1 MKRNAAFCKDFS
13 KVWVVK
19 AICRD
24 CLWTGAEQPKRCPQC
39 GSPRMVR
46 HDELDT
52 LTIAH
57 MDCDAFY
64 ASVEKRDRPELRDKP
79 VLVGGGKRGVVSA
92 ACYVARQYG
101 VKSAMP
107 MFKALKA
114 CPDAVVI
121 KPDFSKYVP
130 VSKQVFDVLRSLT
143 PLVQTLSLD
152 EAWMDLSGT
161 ERLNGGPPALQL
173 VKAQRRIEDLTGL
186 TVSIGLAPNKFL
198 AKIASEMDKPRG
210 FSVIGAAEA
219 QSFLADKP
227 VSIIPGVGPAFAR
240 SLQSSGY
247 VTVGDIA
254 RADLK
259 ALASQFGEHGM
270 RLHRLA
276 HGRDS
281 RPVDPEGERKGM
293 SKETTFFEDISDLKG
308 LEDELWPLCE
318 QLAAKARK
326 TGVASRVV
334 VLKLRTSEFKILT
347 RRRTLPE
354 PVQTA
359 RVLFQEAREMLAREI
374 DGRAFRLIGIGMAD
388 LFDIDGE
395 ARALFESDSERVLKT
410 ETAVDR
416 LRSKF
421 GDAAVVSGRALK
433 R

>member
-13 KVWVVK
+13 KVWVLK

-24 CLWTGAEQPKRCPQC
+24 CLWTGKEQPPRCPQC
-39 GSPRMVR
+39 ASPRLIR
-46 HDELDT
+46 HDELDR
-52 LTIAH
+52 LAIAH

-64 ASVEKRDRPELRDKP
+64 ASVEKRDRPELRDRP

-107 MFKALKA
+107 MFKALQA

-121 KPDFSKYVP
+121 KPDFSKYAP
-130 VSKQVFDVLRSLT
+130 VSKQVFHILRGLT

-210 FSVIGAAEA
+210 FSVIGAGEA
-219 QSFLADKP
+219 QAFLADKP

-240 SLQSSGY
+240 SLNAAGF

-259 ALASQFGEHGM
+259 AIAEQFGDHGL

-293 SKETTFFEDISDLKG
+293 SKETTFFEDISDRAA
-308 LEDELWPLCE
+308 LEDELWPLCD
-318 QLAAKARK
+318 QLAGKARRI
-326 TGVASRVV
+326 GVSSRVV
-334 VLKLRTSEFKILT
+334 VLKLRTADFRILT

-354 PVQTA
+354 PVRTA
-359 RVLFQEAREMLAREI
+359 KVLFREAREMLQREA
-374 DGRAFRLIGIGMAD
+374 DGRAFRLIGIGMAELIED
-388 LFDIDGE
+388 GDAAAGLFETDD
-395 ARALFESDSERVLKT
+395 ARALKT
-410 ETAVDR
+410 ETAMDA

-421 GDAAVVSGRALK
+421 GDAAVVSGRSLK

>member
-1 MKRNAAFCKDFS
+1 
-13 KVWVVK
+13 
-19 AICRD
+19 
-24 CLWTGAEQPKRCPQC
+24 
-39 GSPRMVR
+39 MVR
-46 HDELDT
+46 HDELDQ

-121 KPDFSKYVP
+121 KPDFSKYAP
-130 VSKQVFDVLRSLT
+130 VSKQVFEVLRSLT

-198 AKIASEMDKPRG
+198 AKIGSEMDKPRG
-210 FSVIGAAEA
+210 FSVIGVAEA

-227 VSIIPGVGPAFAR
+227 VSIIPGVGPAFAK
-240 SLQSSGY
+240 SLNASGY
-247 VTVGDIA
+247 ITVGDIA

-259 ALASQFGEHGM
+259 ALVAEFGDHGL

-276 HGRDS
+276 HGRDT

-293 SKETTFFEDISDLKG
+293 SAETTFFDDIADLKG
-308 LEDELWPLCE
+308 LEDELWPLCDK
-318 QLAAKARK
+318 LAGKARRI
-326 TGVASRVV
+326 GVSSRVV
-334 VLKLRTSEFKILT
+334 VLKLRTTDFKIMT
-347 RRRTLPE
+347 RRRTLAE
-354 PVQTA
+354 PVRTA
-359 RVLFQEAREMLAREI
+359 KVLFREVREMLKREAT
-374 DGRAFRLIGIGMAD
+374 GRPFRLIGVGMAD
-388 LFDIDGE
+388 LVEDGE
-395 ARALFESDSERVLKT
+395 AESGLFESDDARALQT
-410 ETAVDR
+410 ETAMDA

-421 GDAAVVSGRALK
+421 GSGAVISGRALK

>member
-1 MKRNAAFCKDFS
+1 M
-13 KVWVVK
+13 K

-24 CLWTGAEQPKRCPQC
+24 CLWTGEDQPPRCPKC
-39 GSPRMVR
+39 RSPRVAR
-46 HDELDT
+46 HDELVR

-64 ASVEKRDRPELRDKP
+64 ASVEKRDRPELRDRP

-114 CPDAVVI
+114 CPEAAVI
-121 KPDFSKYVP
+121 KPDFSKYAP
-130 VSKQVFDVLRSLT
+130 VSRQIFDKLRALT

-173 VKAQRRIEDLTGL
+173 VRVQREIERDVGL

-198 AKIASEMDKPRG
+198 AKIASELDKPRG
-210 FSVIGAAEA
+210 FSIIGVAEA
-219 QSFLADKP
+219 EAFLAPKP

-240 SLQSSGY
+240 SLQAAGFQ
-247 VTVGDIA
+247 TVGDIA
-254 RADLK
+254 KADLK
-259 ALASQFGEHGM
+259 ALADQFGEHGM

-276 HGRDS
+276 HGRDA

-308 LEDELWPLCE
+308 LEDQLWPLCE
-318 QLAAKARK
+318 DLAAKARRS
-326 TGVASRVV
+326 GIASRVV
-334 VLKLRTSEFKILT
+334 VLKLRTSDFRIHT
-347 RRRTLPE
+347 RRRTLAE

-359 RVLFQEAREMLAREI
+359 RVLFHEAREMLRKEA

-388 LFDIDGE
+388 LFDVGAE
-395 ARALFESDSERVLKT
+395 GKLFETDADRLLKT
-410 ETAVDR
+410 ETAVDA